1 MPIQRQGSATLHPC
15 RRRCRHAPCRI
26 NRASKSHKLT
36 EPRVSAHGCAK
47 PGGNGHRAGVPRRGT
62 THHPKKRCIAGG
74 AGTGRIDCASARNNR
89 RKRHHQPHV
98 CRRRRRNM
106 GLCQMMRL
114 RRITIPIPPP
124 SLGEDLSSPSKI
136 EGVARRA
143 GGVCQPATLAATQ
156 DYTLL
161 RPDGH
166 LPWLRG

>member
-1 MPIQRQGSATLHPC
+1 
-15 RRRCRHAPCRI
+15 
-26 NRASKSHKLT
+26 
-36 EPRVSAHGCAK
+36 
-47 PGGNGHRAGVPRRGT
+47 
-62 THHPKKRCIAGG
+62 
-74 AGTGRIDCASARNNR
+74 
-89 RKRHHQPHV
+89 
-98 CRRRRRNM
+98 
-106 GLCQMMRL
+106 MMRL

-143 GGVCQPATLAATQ
+143 GGVCHPATLASMQEGHTPQSLRDSSPNLGEQLRAGGVCQPATLAATQ